1 MGLIIAGMLMN
12 LTIFSRFR
20 ICLVFGCVIYS
31 SLAFAEWRSTSFN
44 AMGTRFE
51 LELWSP
57 SQALSEALYKD
68 IEQEITRLERLWSP
82 YIQTSEISQINAQA
96 GIGAV
101 QVSKETFA
109 IIQHSIK
116 YSQLSAGAFDISF
129 ATLGRHYNY
138 RDSKK
143 PEDSKRKEL
152 QQLIDYKS
160 IKVQKR
166 VEQGVA
172 AYAVELPSKHMAI
185 DLGGIA
191 KGYAIDSVADLLLA
205 KGVQSAAISLGGD
218 SRFIGDRGPSKK
230 SDQRLPWVVAIKH
243 PRKSTQE
250 RPHALRMP
258 LSNSAFSTSG
268 DYERYFI
275 DEAGE
280 RVHHIIDTKNGRSA
294 SEVVSVSIIGGKS
307 LDCDVLSTTIFVL
320 GVKEGLALI
329 EKNQGFDAIIIDRKG
344 KVHYSSGLVE

>member
-1 MGLIIAGMLMN
+1 M
-12 LTIFSRFR
+12 
-20 ICLVFGCVIYS
+20 YS
-31 SLAFAEWRSTSFN
+31 SLAFTEWRSTSFD

-57 SQALSEALYKD
+57 SQELSEALYID
-68 IEQEITRLERLWSP
+68 IEREIDRLERLWSP

-101 QVSKETFA
+101 QVSEETFS

-129 ATLGRHYNY
+129 ATLGRHYDY

-143 PEDSKRKEL
+143 PEDTKRKEL
-152 QQLIDYKS
+152 QELIDYTS

-166 VEQGVA
+166 DEQGA
-172 AYAVELPSKHMAI
+172 AVYAVELPSKDMAI

-191 KGYAIDSVADLLLA
+191 KGYAIDSVAELLLA

-218 SRFIGDRGPSKK
+218 SRFIGDRGPSQT
-230 SDQRLPWVVAIKH
+230 SDERLAWIVAIKH
-243 PRKSTQE
+243 PRAATKD
-250 RPHALRMP
+250 RPHALRLP
-258 LSNSAFSTSG
+258 LSETAFSTSG

-275 DEAGE
+275 DEDGE
-280 RVHHIIDTKNGRSA
+280 RVHHIINTKTGRSA
-294 SEVVSVSIIGGKS
+294 SDVVSVSIIGES
-307 LDCDVLSTTIFVL
+307 SMDCDVLSTTIFVL
-320 GVKEGLALI
+320 GVEQGLALI
-329 EKNQGFDAIIIDRKG
+329 EKTQGYDAVVIDAKG
-344 KVHYSSGLVE
+344 LVHYSSGLVE